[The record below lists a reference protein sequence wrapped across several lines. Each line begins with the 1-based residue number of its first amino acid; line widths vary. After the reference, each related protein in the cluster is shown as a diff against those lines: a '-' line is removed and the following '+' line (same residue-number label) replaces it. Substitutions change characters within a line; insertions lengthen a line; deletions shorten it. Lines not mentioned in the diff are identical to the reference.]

1 VSSTSSAK
9 QIYNFAKGLFNH
21 QPSSSV
27 SSSQSRLPK
36 PTSIMSQLK
45 SPAGS
50 QPRSFTPSNTPHSRL
65 QPPSSMKNSS
75 SRPVLTRQ
83 NPAQKTTYD
92 SRSYDDSEESE
103 SEAEMNFPPPP
114 PEMASISDNEFL
126 YSASS
131 RRTSNHSRVPLKSE
145 GIDTEG
151 SEFSYRSG
159 HHSTVSENARV
170 EQMEEKLLALNRKVE
185 QLTQSSDERTSS
197 TELDKISINRRLSES
212 ERSKNELSRKY
223 SKGRI
228 INVVIS
234 AI

>member
-1 VSSTSSAK
+1 
-9 QIYNFAKGLFNH
+9 
-21 QPSSSV
+21 
-27 SSSQSRLPK
+27 
-36 PTSIMSQLK
+36 MSQLK
-45 SPAGS
+45 TPAGS
-50 QPRSFTPSNTPHSRL
+50 APRSFTSSNTTHSRL
-65 QPPSSMKNSS
+65 QPPSSTKS

-83 NPAQKTTYD
+83 SPAQKTAYD
-92 SRSYDDSEESE
+92 SRSFDSEESE

-197 TELDKISINRRLSES
+197 TEDKISINRRLSES

-228 INVVIS
+228 INESFS